1 MSLTPHPPL
10 SFYSTSE
17 DPPADVS
24 LLVTLT
30 SPHIDRSCHRI
41 LHSKRW
47 QNRSAPLISTTL
59 SGANMELSVD
69 VHSTDVFLFPTK
81 RQRQRSS
88 DITTS
93 PTESALGSLSPSTVI
108 PNTGESP
115 AYSELDD
122 GDVFSSTNLSNDDHA
137 VLYAYVDIRFP
148 LPSSSSLASAS
159 RIRNRLKSL
168 TLTLTGNESISFPS
182 GAFEMNRTFHDEKS
196 IDEVLDLDYFEPG
209 KTYRF
214 ERSFL
219 VDHNAA
225 PFQRSSLGA
234 NNQKLVAKATFHSL
248 LSRSMTAT
256 KKVYFVDCKS
266 DEGNEM
272 IVWDK
277 DVRTH
282 ADGIGPFSLRN
293 RSEVFTVGGYLR
305 TNFDLLS
312 PLDGVRIVGL
322 RAFVEQRATLSSRSQ
337 RPGYVETV
345 KPRKERFLDLDRR
358 QIEELFRTKK
368 LQGGGEGVSPDG
380 ECYPSLEVVSR
391 LPDDKKIR
399 PSTVDGNDA
408 AIRFRS
414 YIDYEI
420 DFIDGEFRPL
430 GNESPEA
437 DELIYVDG
445 QKMKRFHV
453 SIPVVLNS
461 CACRPDSLN
470 LPSYACED
478 PMPVA
483 CIREKVAQLDALH
496 DRQTDPSAFPCIC
509 TFTLESLLEVEKK
522 SLAQSHDSDAASS
535 RRSAPLLHD
544 FDPLP
549 AYKRF

>member
-1 MSLTPHPPL
+1 
-10 SFYSTSE
+10 
-17 DPPADVS
+17 
-24 LLVTLT
+24 
-30 SPHIDRSCHRI
+30 
-41 LHSKRW
+41 
-47 QNRSAPLISTTL
+47 
-59 SGANMELSVD
+59 
-69 VHSTDVFLFPTK
+69 
-81 RQRQRSS
+81 
-88 DITTS
+88 
-93 PTESALGSLSPSTVI
+93 
-108 PNTGESP
+108 
-115 AYSELDD
+115 
-122 GDVFSSTNLSNDDHA
+122 
-137 VLYAYVDIRFP
+137 
-148 LPSSSSLASAS
+148 
-159 RIRNRLKSL
+159 
-168 TLTLTGNESISFPS
+168 
-182 GAFEMNRTFHDEKS
+182 
-196 IDEVLDLDYFEPG
+196 
-209 KTYRF
+209 
-214 ERSFL
+214 
-219 VDHNAA
+219 
-225 PFQRSSLGA
+225 
-234 NNQKLVAKATFHSL
+234 
-248 LSRSMTAT
+248 MTAT